1 MFQQSIQHR
10 WVPVQHSI
18 RSLCREW
25 LSDAPRLL
33 HGFLSRRQTEE
44 LLADKRE
51 GTFLFRFSTSHL
63 GLLSISFVG
72 KPSRHGPGG
81 QAQQQAAPEADGGS
95 GGNGSKK
102 PAAATQIRHFLVQV
116 EEGGRCVVF
125 MEPGRSRHNSLR
137 DLVLSSASLLEFY
150 PGVPKAQALAQLKRF
165 E

>member
-1 MFQQSIQHR
+1 MHANR
-10 WVPVQHSI
+10 WVPAQHSI

-25 LSDAPRLL
+25 LCDAPRLL

-72 KPSRHGPGG
+72 KPSRHGAG
-81 QAQQQAAPEADGGS
+81 PEAADGGDGGGGS
-95 GGNGSKK
+95 GNK
-102 PAAATQIRHFLVQV
+102 PATQIRHFLVQV
-116 EEGGRCVVF
+116 EEDGRCVVF